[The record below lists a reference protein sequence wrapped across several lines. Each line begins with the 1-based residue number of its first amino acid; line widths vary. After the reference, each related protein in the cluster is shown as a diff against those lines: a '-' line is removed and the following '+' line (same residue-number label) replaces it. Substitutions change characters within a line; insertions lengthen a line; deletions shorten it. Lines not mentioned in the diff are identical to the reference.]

1 MSSSTTILKSTDVA
15 KFTAINV
22 NMNTCTFA
30 DIFAVEYNVFVK
42 FLGFDFRTD
51 LVAALANYSAAPNYN
66 AATTYDADTA
76 VKYKGRYYISLEEN
90 TGIEPNTA
98 GKWKLA
104 PRFDTST
111 DCGAKYEAF
120 FCDFLGPYLANCLLD
135 AKVAFIWSQIHDVGA
150 IQYNGASYSSTD
162 DNAYTRLKRA
172 ISNDI
177 RVRLDNLKHHLTKNY
192 AADACFANFLD
203 FTGSEDCNTLEEPGG
218 KNRTYG
224 GWNFG

>member
-1 MSSSTTILKSTDVA
+1 MSNKTILQSTDIA

-42 FLGFDFRTD
+42 FLGYDFRAD
-51 LVAALANYSAAPNYN
+51 LVNALVDYSATPEYSP
-66 AATTYDADTA
+66 TTAYVLNDV
-76 VKYKGRYYISLEEN
+76 VKYQGKYYTSLEAN
-90 TGIEPNTA
+90 TGVDPNTA
-98 GKWKLA
+98 GKWSLA

-111 DCGAKYEAF
+111 TCGAKYEDF

-135 AKVAFIWSQIHDVGA
+135 AKVAFIWSQIHDVGT

-177 RVRLDNLKHHLTKNY
+177 RVRLDNLKYHLNAEHKE
-192 AADACFANFLD
+192 DACFSNFLD
-203 FTGSEDCNTLEEPGG
+203 FTEADNCDTMEKPGS

-224 GWNFG
+224 GWNFA